1 MYFLIS
7 DILARHVLEKE
18 TYSVLARYS
27 PLFVSKPVS
36 VVSTFTM
43 LIRLLPIAVLCVHVV
58 LAQASTPSLGA
69 DGFIRFGCSQLV
81 VERTDPLVT
90 PGTNPSPHMQYVV
103 HPEIHDQQTHRRCI
117 VALPPTLHLRFG
129 SLDARRLRTM
139 LILPSTQSDRRRK
152 LLQRDS
158 TSSCKAIVASE
169 I

>member
-1 MYFLIS
+1 MY
-7 DILARHVLEKE
+7 ARHILEKG
-18 TYSVLARYS
+18 THSVLSRYP
-27 PLFVSKPVS
+27 PLFVSKLVS
-36 VVSTFTM
+36 VVSTSTM
-43 LIRLLPIAVLCVHVV
+43 LILLFPLAVLYARDA
-58 LAQASTPSLGA
+58 LAQASTSSLGA

-103 HPEIHDQQTHRRCI
+103 HLGITSSANTLLLCRHI
-117 VALPPTLHLRFG
+117 VTNTAFTIQCP
-129 SLDARRLRTM
+129 DASRLRTM

-158 TSSCKAIVASE
+158 TSLFTALVSSE